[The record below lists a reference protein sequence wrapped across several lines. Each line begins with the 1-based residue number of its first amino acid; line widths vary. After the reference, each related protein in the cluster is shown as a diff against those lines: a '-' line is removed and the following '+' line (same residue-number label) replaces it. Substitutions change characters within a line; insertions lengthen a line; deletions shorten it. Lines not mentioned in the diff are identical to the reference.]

1 MNQQHKNSLLTAV
14 MQSEVKMSR
23 RLILYG
29 LIVICVT
36 ILVFTWMVRGSLC
49 ELSIKQGNTE
59 FSVVLAYEAKR

>member
-49 ELSIKQGNTE
+49 ELVSNKETQS
-59 FSVVLAYEAKR
+59 FL

>member
-1 MNQQHKNSLLTAV
+1 MTKQHKNSLLTAI

-29 LIVICVT
+29 IIVICFT

-49 ELSIKQGNTE
+49 ELNIKQGNTE
-59 FSVVLAYEAKR
+59 FSAVLAYEAKR